1 MPARIM
7 GGMAETNGGGANI
20 PRAQWHTRISGVV
33 FMWMAAAAVTAVFRD
48 HIKDSTWLMVH
59 FLLLGA
65 VTNALFIW
73 SWHFAGAILRVP
85 QADRADEIMRLS
97 VLNLG
102 VAAVLIGATTEAP
115 VVAVIGVV
123 FVGAAVV
130 MHALAIRRAAQRA
143 LPSPYAFTADAYLL
157 ASSLLVLGIFLGG
170 LMEAV
175 AFDDATKARVVLAH
189 VSFNLLGWIGIPILG
204 TIVTLWPTMLR
215 TRIAP
220 NAAKLARRVL
230 PVIGGATVAI
240 AVAFAFDLTWLAAAG
255 LVAYIVGFMVTL
267 LPMVAVARNKRP
279 ATFSTI
285 SAGLGM
291 LWLVGTLV
299 VFTIRVASAADA
311 PALAAH
317 SSTLVVSG
325 AVGGVLQV
333 LLGCLSYLLPAM
345 AAGGP
350 SIVRY
355 RNDRAERLLRP
366 RLLFTEGGLLLW
378 VVGLGNAMMALTL
391 LGLVTSVIVIGSTLR
406 TPSKERAAA
415 ADAERGLPE

>member
-1 MPARIM
+1 MTDDDAGRFQV
-7 GGMAETNGGGANI
+7 
-20 PRAQWHTRISGVV
+20 PRAAWHTRVSGLV
-33 FMWMAAAAVTAVFRD
+33 FAWLAAAVVAAAL
-48 HIKDSTWLMVH
+48 HAQLKDATWLMVH

-85 QADRADEIMRLS
+85 QADRSDEAMRLV
-97 VLNLG
+97 VLNAG
-102 VAAVLIGATTEAP
+102 VAAVVIGATTEAP
-115 VVAVIGVV
+115 AVAVMGAV
-123 FVGAAVV
+123 FVAIAVSL
-130 MHALAIRRAAQRA
+130 HALAIRREIVRA
-143 LPSPYAFTADAYLL
+143 LPSPYAFTADAYIA
-157 ASSLLVLGIFLGG
+157 ASSLLVCGLFLGG

-175 AFDDATKARVVLAH
+175 EFDDATKARLVLAH

-230 PVIGGATVAI
+230 PLIVSAA
-240 AVAFAFDLTWLAAAG
+240 AVTALAFAFALKWIAVLGLATYIAG
-255 LVAYIVGFMVTL
+255 FLVTL
-267 LPMVAVARNKRP
+267 APMSVVARAKRP
-279 ATFSTI
+279 SHFSTI
-285 SAGLGM
+285 SAALGM

-299 VFTIRVASAADA
+299 AFTIRVAASTDAQTIAGHASAF
-311 PALAAH
+311 
-317 SSTLVVSG
+317 VVTV

-355 RNDRAERLLRP
+355 RNDRAERLART
-366 RLLFTEGGLLLW
+366 RLLLTDGGLLLW
-378 VVGLGNAMMALTL
+378 AAHLPGLGTIALGLALT
-391 LGLVTSVIVIGSTLR
+391 GLVCSAVVIATTLR
-406 TPSKERAAA
+406 TPSREAAAA
-415 ADAERGLPE
+415 ADARRDRPQ

>member
-1 MPARIM
+1 MVEM
-7 GGMAETNGGGANI
+7 NGGGASI
-20 PRAQWHTRISGVV
+20 PRAQWHTRVTGLV
-33 FMWMAAAAVTAVFRD
+33 FAWMVAAATTAVFRD
-48 HIKDSTWLMVH
+48 HIKDSSWLMVH
-59 FLLLGA
+59 LLLLGA

-85 QADRADEIMRLS
+85 QADRADEIMRLA

-115 VVAVIGVV
+115 VVAVVGVL

-130 MHALAIRRAAQRA
+130 MHALAIRRAARRS

-175 AFDDATKARVVLAH
+175 GFDDATKARVVLAH
-189 VSFNLLGWIGIPILG
+189 VTFNLLGWIGIPILG

-230 PVIGGATVAI
+230 PVMGSATVI
-240 AVAFAFDLTWLAAAG
+240 TAVAFGFGLRWLAALGLLVYIAG
-255 LVAYIVGFMVTL
+255 FVATT
-267 LPMVAVARNKRP
+267 LPMLAVARTKRP
-279 ATFSTI
+279 TSFSTI
-285 SAGLGM
+285 SAALGM
-291 LWLVGTLV
+291 LWLIGTLV
-299 VFTIRVASAADA
+299 AFTVRVATSADVTG
-311 PALAAH
+311 LAEH
-317 SSTLVVSG
+317 SARLVVAA

-333 LLGCLSYLLPAM
+333 LLGCLSYLLPSM

-355 RNDRAERLLRP
+355 RNDRAERLRWP
-366 RLLFTEGGLLLW
+366 RLLLTELGLLLW
-378 VVGLGNAMMALTL
+378 VAQMGNATLALAL
-391 LGLVTSVIVIGSTLR
+391 LGLLTSVVVITLTLR
-406 TPSKERAAA
+406 TPSKETAAA
-415 ADAERGLPE
+415 ADVKRGLPE